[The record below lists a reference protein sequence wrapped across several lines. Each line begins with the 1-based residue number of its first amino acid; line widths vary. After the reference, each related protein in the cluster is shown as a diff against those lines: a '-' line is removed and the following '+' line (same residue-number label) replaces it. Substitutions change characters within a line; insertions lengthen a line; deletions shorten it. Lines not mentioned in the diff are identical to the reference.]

1 MDSALHERHERLWI
15 PIVAP
20 AIWAAHFTLCQITVA
35 LWCGRLGTTAPLA
48 SLHSIL
54 IALTVFAIGGIAL
67 SFLHGFRRRSPH
79 LPAGAHDDDT
89 PEDRRHFL
97 AFTTMLLAGL
107 SLLAT
112 IFVAA
117 GALLAGGCW

>member
-1 MDSALHERHERLWI
+1 MDSALHERHERLWV
-15 PIVAP
+15 PVVAP
-20 AIWAAHFTLCQITVA
+20 AIWATHFTLCQITAA
-35 LWCGRLGTTAPLA
+35 LWCGRLATTAPLA
-48 SLHSIL
+48 SLQAIL
-54 IALTVFAIGGIAL
+54 IALTVFAIGGITTCFAY
-67 SFLHGFRRRSPH
+67 GYRRRSPD

-89 PEDRRHFL
+89 PADRRHFL

-112 IFVAA
+112 IFVAV